1 MQRRKF
7 LQQGAIG
14 AVLASATATALALA
28 QGAPEVR
35 WRLAS
40 SYPKNLDTL
49 IGAVDLVSRRV
60 AELTSNKFQIKVFG
74 PGEIVPALQV
84 LDAVQNA
91 TVECG
96 QTASYFYIGKNPAFG
111 FGTALPFGLN
121 TRQQNA
127 WLTLGG
133 GVEAMNEFYR
143 AYNVMGIP
151 VGNTGAQMG
160 GWYRKEIKS
169 VADLKGLKMRIGGLG
184 GMVLA
189 RLGVVTQ
196 QIAGGDLYPAL
207 EKGVIDAAEWVAPYD
222 DERLGLYK
230 VAKYYYYPGWWE
242 GSATLTL
249 FVGLKAYEA
258 LPKEYQ
264 AALQVACAEAN
275 QWMTAKYDIGNP
287 PALKRLVA
295 GGAQLRQFPKA
306 IMDASFKAA
315 NEVYAELSE
324 KSPEFRKIYGS
335 WVKFRDEQI
344 LWFRVCENGFDNFM
358 AANSARR

>member
-1 MQRRKF
+1 MDRRQF
-7 LQQGAIG
+7 VTGGGIAT
-14 AVLASATATALALA
+14 VLATGAAPAVA
-28 QGAPEVR
+28 QTLPEVR

-60 AELTSNKFQIKVFG
+60 AELTGNKFQIKVFG

-96 QTASYFYIGKNPAFG
+96 QSASYFYIGKNPAFG

-121 TRQQNA
+121 ARQQNA

-133 GVEAMNEFYR
+133 GNEAMNEFFKSYG
-143 AYNVMGIP
+143 VLGIP

-184 GMVLA
+184 GQVLA
-189 RLGVVTQ
+189 KLGLVPQ

-222 DERLGLYK
+222 DERLGLQK

-249 FVGLKAYEA
+249 FVNLKAHEA

-264 AALQVACAEAN
+264 AALQAACAEAN

-295 GGAQLRQFPKA
+295 GGAQLRAFPKPV
-306 IMDASFKAA
+306 MEASFKAA
-315 NEVYAELSE
+315 NELYAELSA
-324 KSPEFRKIYGS
+324 KSPEFRKIYES

-358 AANSARR
+358 ASASRSRA

>member
-1 MQRRKF
+1 MKRRKF
-7 LQQGAIG
+7 LQQGGIG
-14 AVLASATATALALA
+14 AVLAAGASSAIA
-28 QGAPEVR
+28 QTLPEVR

-60 AELTSNKFQIKVFG
+60 AELTGNKFQIKVFG

-96 QTASYFYIGKNPAFG
+96 QSASYFYIGKNPAFG

-133 GVEAMNEFYR
+133 GIEAMNEFYR

-160 GWYRKEIKS
+160 GWYRKEIKTL
-169 VADLKGLKMRIGGLG
+169 ADLKGLKMRIGGLG
-184 GMVLA
+184 GMVLSK
-189 RLGVVTQ
+189 LGLVPQ
-196 QIAGGDLYPAL
+196 QIAGGDLFPAL

-222 DERLGLYK
+222 DERLGLHK

-249 FVGLKAYEA
+249 FVGLKAYDA

-264 AALQVACAEAN
+264 AALQAACAEAN
-275 QWMTAKYDIGNP
+275 QWMTAKYDVGNP
-287 PALKRLVA
+287 PALKRLVS
-295 GGAQLRQFPKA
+295 GGAQLRQFPKPV
-306 IMDASFKAA
+306 MEASFKAA
-315 NEVYAELSE
+315 NEVYAELAG
-324 KSPEFRKIYGS
+324 KSPEFKKIYDS

-358 AANSARR
+358 AANSLRK

>member
-1 MQRRKF
+1 MKRRKF
-7 LQQGAIG
+7 LQQGGIG
-14 AVLASATATALALA
+14 AVLAAGAAPAIA
-28 QGAPEVR
+28 QSMPEVR

-60 AELTSNKFQIKVFG
+60 AELTGNKFQIKVFG

-96 QTASYFYIGKNPAFG
+96 QSASYFYIGKNPAFG

-133 GVEAMNEFYR
+133 GIEAMNEFYR

-160 GWYRKEIKS
+160 GWYRKEIKTL
-169 VADLKGLKMRIGGLG
+169 ADLKGLKMRIGGLG
-184 GMVLA
+184 GMVLSK
-189 RLGVVTQ
+189 LGLVPQ
-196 QIAGGDLYPAL
+196 QIAGGDLFPAL

-222 DERLGLYK
+222 DERLGLHK

-264 AALQVACAEAN
+264 AALQAACAEAN
-275 QWMTAKYDIGNP
+275 QWMTAKYDVGNP
-287 PALKRLVA
+287 PALKRLVS
-295 GGAQLRQFPKA
+295 GGAQLRQFPKPV
-306 IMDASFKAA
+306 MEASFKAA
-315 NEVYAELSE
+315 NEVYVELAG
-324 KSPEFRKIYGS
+324 KSPEFKKIYDS

-358 AANSARR
+358 AANSLRK

>member
-1 MQRRKF
+1 MDRRQF
-7 LQQGAIG
+7 VTRGGIAAALT
-14 AVLASATATALALA
+14 ASAAPAIA
-28 QGAPEVR
+28 QSLPEVR

-49 IGAVDLVSRRV
+49 IGAVDLVARRV
-60 AELTSNKFQIKVFG
+60 AELTSNRFQIKVFG

-84 LDAVQNA
+84 LDAVQNS

-96 QTASYFYIGKNPAFG
+96 QSASYFYIGKNPAFG

-121 TRQQNA
+121 ARQQNA

-133 GVEAMNEFYR
+133 GNEAMNEFYKS
-143 AYNVMGIP
+143 YGVMGIP

-169 VADLKGLKMRIGGLG
+169 LADLKGLKMRIGGLG
-184 GMVLA
+184 GQVLA
-189 RLGVVTQ
+189 KLGLVPQ
-196 QIAGGDLYPAL
+196 QIAGGDLFPSL

-222 DERLGLYK
+222 DERLGLHK

-249 FVGLKAYEA
+249 FVNLKAYDA

-264 AALQVACAEAN
+264 AALQAACAEAN

-295 GGAQLRQFPKA
+295 GGAQLRVFPKPV
-306 IMDASFKAA
+306 MDASFKAA
-315 NEVYAELSE
+315 NELYAELSA
-324 KSPEFRKIYGS
+324 KSPEFRKIYES
-335 WVKFRDEQI
+335 WAKFRDEQI

-358 AANSARR
+358 AAASRSKA